1 MFAGNLKSLS
11 NQYTQF
17 IEPGS
22 LHMSSIMS
30 LKKELPHTLRPSI
43 RAFTL
48 IELLVVIA
56 IIAILAAMLLPAL
69 ASAKAKAQT
78 VKCLNNCKQW
88 GLAFRLYTD
97 DNHDIVPEEGNT
109 MNSIND
115 PGSSMTANNRDT
127 AWYNVVP
134 VLLSQAT
141 LVQQYINNQPP
152 LPDTASLFSCP
163 TATPP
168 DPTLFPNGPKLAHA
182 YFMYAE
188 NSRLCVNFG
197 TIASGS
203 GSQTKLSTVP
213 KPSQTVFLAETDGNV
228 SDAAESV
235 ITGKFV
241 VGRHAKKTASNISF
255 CDGHAN
261 LVKTNESYNLTT
273 TAGTEWQQGN
283 YIVWFPTP
291 NTPN

>member
-1 MFAGNLKSLS
+1 
-11 NQYTQF
+11 
-17 IEPGS
+17 
-22 LHMSSIMS
+22 MSSIMS
-30 LKKELPHTLRPSI
+30 VKKAFPHEVRPST

-69 ASAKAKAQT
+69 ASAKAKAQS
-78 VKCLNNCKQW
+78 VKCLNNCRQW

-109 MNSIND
+109 VNSIND
-115 PGSSMTANNRDT
+115 PGAPGPGGSANNRDT

-134 VLLSQAT
+134 VMLSQPT

-163 TATPP
+163 TAPQP

-197 TIASGS
+197 TIASGAS
-203 GSQTKLSTVP
+203 SQTKLPTLP
-213 KPSQTVFLAETDGNV
+213 RPSQTVFLAESDGNTP
-228 SDAAESV
+228 DAAESV
-235 ITGKFV
+235 TTGSFV
-241 VGRHAKKTASNISF
+241 TGRHAKKTASNIAF
-255 CDGHAN
+255 CDGSAR
-261 LVKTNESYNLTT
+261 LVKTNESFN
-273 TAGTEWQQGN
+273 AASSASAEWAAPGTVIW
-283 YIVWFPTP
+283 WPTP
-291 NTPN
+291 TTLK

>member
-1 MFAGNLKSLS
+1 
-11 NQYTQF
+11 
-17 IEPGS
+17 
-22 LHMSSIMS
+22 MSSIMS
-30 LKKELPHTLRPSI
+30 VKKEFSRQGGRPT

-78 VKCLNNCKQW
+78 TKCLNNCKQW

-97 DNHDIVPEEGNT
+97 DNRDIVPEEGNT
-109 MNSIND
+109 VNAIND
-115 PGSSMTANNRDT
+115 PGSPGPTGSANNRDT

-134 VLLSQAT
+134 VMLSQPS
-141 LVQQYINNQPP
+141 LVQLYINNQPP
-152 LPDTASLFSCP
+152 LPETSSMFSCP

-168 DPTLFPNGPKLAHA
+168 DPKLFPNGPKLAHA

-197 TIASGS
+197 KVASGAA
-203 GSQTKLSTVP
+203 QTKLSTLP
-213 KPSQTVFLAETDGNV
+213 KPSQTVFLTETDGNV

-235 ITGKFV
+235 VTGKFV
-241 VGRHAKKTASNISF
+241 VGRHAKKTASNIAF
-255 CDGHAN
+255 CDGSAS
-261 LVKTNESYNLTT
+261 LVKTNESYNATG
-273 TAGTEWQQGN
+273 TAADEWAQGN
-283 YIVWFPTP
+283 YITWFPTST
-291 NTPN
+291 TPN